1 MYLKPLAS
9 SQVWLRGERS
19 ATSGLELRM
28 AFPMRGC
35 GHFAHRLRR
44 GITMRVSHDK
54 NASSSSPARSSS
66 SSGSAPRLRP
76 RPRPRLHPHRRTRP
90 SSSFSSASSSSSL
103 SSSSSSSS
111 SSSTYAEVLPATY
124 MCIIHHSQLRSNF
137 GLRCCKA
144 RVLLLSAEEFS
155 PMPKQKEKPI

>member
-9 SQVWLRGERS
+9 SQVWLRGEIS
-19 ATSGLELRM
+19 TTSGLGVSV
-28 AFPMRGC
+28 AYPMRG

-66 SSGSAPRLRP
+66 SSGSAPRLRH
-76 RPRPRLHPHRRTRP
+76 RPRPRIHPHRRTRP

-111 SSSTYAEVLPATY
+111 FSSTYAEVHPALRT
-124 MCIIHHSQLRSNF
+124 HHSHPSFTIAKQFWL
-137 GLRCCKA
+137 K
-144 RVLLLSAEEFS
+144 LL
-155 PMPKQKEKPI
+155 

>member
-1 MYLKPLAS
+1 MPYTRPSNRNNHEMYLKPLAS
-9 SQVWLRGERS
+9 SQVWLRGEKS
-19 ATSGLELRM
+19 TTSGLDVRM
-28 AFPMRGC
+28 AFPMGGG
-35 GHFAHRLRR
+35 GHFAHRLHR

-54 NASSSSPARSSS
+54 HASSSSPARSSS

-111 SSSTYAEVLPATY
+111 SSSTYAEVHPATY
-124 MCIIHHSQLRSNF
+124 VHVHYPSFTIAKQFWL
-137 GLRCCKA
+137 K
-144 RVLLLSAEEFS
+144 LL
-155 PMPKQKEKPI
+155 